1 MLKKL
6 VFAILVF
13 TAFYGCKR
21 NTIFSGKAELR
32 FSTDTVFFDTV
43 FTTVG
48 SLTERLKIIN
58 PYNEAVL
65 INRVYLAEGQG
76 SNFKLNV
83 DGIQG
88 NEVKDIRL
96 EANDSIFVFVEVTVD
111 PNGGNTP
118 LVVEELLKVQTDEN
132 DQSVALVAWGQD
144 AYFFPSVAFTDGEI
158 FQLPVDK
165 PVVFYGYSIVDTN
178 STLIIPA
185 GARIHF
191 HANGGLIV
199 GHQASLKILG
209 TVEDPVIIQG
219 DRLEDFFE
227 DVPGQWL
234 QILLSQ
240 TSIDNEVRNALIKNG
255 QLGIRVDSNSNANPS
270 LILENTQILNMSYI
284 GLLGQGARIVATN
297 TIVGNCGDYTV
308 ALNVGGDYTF
318 KHCTLGNVWSE
329 GQNPR
334 SKPTL
339 FMTNYFTD
347 AAKTI
352 YDRPFSASF
361 ENTIVYGTLDDEVEF
376 DFAPNTTYSFGFENC
391 AVKTDLNADSL
402 GFVNCIVNPGVP
414 SGATNALFVSPGTND
429 YHLVAGSQ
437 AIDAGIDLGIPNDLE
452 GNPRDVLPDIGA
464 LEYKEE

>member
-165 PVVFYGYSIVDTN
+165 PVVFYGYS
-178 STLIIPA
+178 
-185 GARIHF
+185 
-191 HANGGLIV
+191 
-199 GHQASLKILG
+199 
-209 TVEDPVIIQG
+209 
-219 DRLEDFFE
+219 
-227 DVPGQWL
+227 
-234 QILLSQ
+234 
-240 TSIDNEVRNALIKNG
+240 
-255 QLGIRVDSNSNANPS
+255 
-270 LILENTQILNMSYI
+270 
-284 GLLGQGARIVATN
+284 
-297 TIVGNCGDYTV
+297 
-308 ALNVGGDYTF
+308 
-318 KHCTLGNVWSE
+318 
-329 GQNPR
+329 
-334 SKPTL
+334 
-339 FMTNYFTD
+339 
-347 AAKTI
+347 
-352 YDRPFSASF
+352 
-361 ENTIVYGTLDDEVEF
+361 
-376 DFAPNTTYSFGFENC
+376 
-391 AVKTDLNADSL
+391 
-402 GFVNCIVNPGVP
+402 
-414 SGATNALFVSPGTND
+414 
-429 YHLVAGSQ
+429 
-437 AIDAGIDLGIPNDLE
+437 
-452 GNPRDVLPDIGA
+452 
-464 LEYKEE
+464 